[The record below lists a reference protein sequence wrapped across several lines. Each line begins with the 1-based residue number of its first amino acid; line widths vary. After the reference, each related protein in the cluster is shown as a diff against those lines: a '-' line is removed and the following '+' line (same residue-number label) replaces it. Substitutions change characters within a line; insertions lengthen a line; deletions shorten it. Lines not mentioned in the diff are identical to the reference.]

1 MTAAIPNFGISDLF
15 LQHSICHQVPYLFL
29 SSLRW
34 PSWPDSL
41 LEMPNAGS
49 SQPRRDLE
57 KLSSHREL
65 TSWMDIYLGFQPYL
79 GEIRE
84 ENWVGI
90 PQPGR
95 ERGVGCQF
103 LMVET
108 MAWCRK
114 LVKGVH
120 ESIDLSI
127 ALKQQKGQR
136 VLNKTASGSSGKQLF
151 ANHPRIANSECW
163 RSRFKGQRGWKWA
176 LWTPVLTLCWVNNS
190 EPRGMSWPISNT
202 WDAVAKYSG

>member
-1 MTAAIPNFGISDLF
+1 
-15 LQHSICHQVPYLFL
+15 
-29 SSLRW
+29 
-34 PSWPDSL
+34 
-41 LEMPNAGS
+41 
-49 SQPRRDLE
+49 
-57 KLSSHREL
+57 
-65 TSWMDIYLGFQPYL
+65 MDGYLGFQPYL

-108 MAWCRK
+108 MAWCRE
-114 LVKGVH
+114 LVKRVH

-136 VLNKTASGSSGKQLF
+136 VLNKMASGSSGKQLF
-151 ANHPRIANSECW
+151 ANHPWIGNSECL
-163 RSRFKGQRGWKWA
+163 RSKFKGQRG
-176 LWTPVLTLCWVNNS
+176 S
-190 EPRGMSWPISNT
+190 E
-202 WDAVAKYSG
+202 